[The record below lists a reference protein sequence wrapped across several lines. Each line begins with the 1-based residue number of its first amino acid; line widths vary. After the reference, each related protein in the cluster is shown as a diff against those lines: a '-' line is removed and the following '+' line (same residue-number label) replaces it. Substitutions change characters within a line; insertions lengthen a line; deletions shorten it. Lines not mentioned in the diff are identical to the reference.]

1 MPTSSRASH
10 RASNRDYYEV
20 LGVAR
25 DATAQQV
32 KAAYRKLALQYHP
45 DKNPGDSEAE
55 ERFKEAAEAYAVLSD
70 EDKRARYDRFGRE
83 AAGGFGAGGID
94 PTIFGD
100 FSDIL
105 GDLFGFGFGGGAR
118 AGGAVPG
125 ADLRYDLEIS
135 FEEAAFGVTR
145 TVEFPRLEGC
155 AACNGEGSAGGK
167 APATCRACGGSGQ
180 VRFSQGFFTV
190 ARSCPN
196 CHGEGRVVTDPCP
209 ECRGAG
215 RVERERRLEVKIPA
229 GVDSGARLRLSGEGE
244 HGRRNGRRGDLYVVL
259 AVAPHERFRREGP
272 HVLVEEEIGY
282 PQAVLGA
289 EIEVATLRGGRPLEI
304 PPGTHAGQLFRL
316 KGEGIDRLGGR
327 GRGDQIVE
335 IAIRVPRP
343 AELVDE
349 QRELLRRLG
358 ELEGRPAREERGV
371 LDRVKDLFT

>member
-1 MPTSSRASH
+1 MPTSSRAAN

-25 DATAQQV
+25 DASAQQI
-32 KAAYRKLALQYHP
+32 KAAYRKLAVKYHP
-45 DKNPGDSEAE
+45 DKNPGDAEAE

-70 EDKRARYDRFGRE
+70 DDKRARYDRFGRE
-83 AAGGFGAGGID
+83 AAGGMGGGFD

-105 GDLFGFGFGGGAR
+105 GDLFGFGFAGGAR
-118 AGGAVPG
+118 AGGATPG
-125 ADLRYDLEIS
+125 ADLRYDLEIE

-145 TVEFPRLEGC
+145 TIEFPRLEGC
-155 AACNGEGSAGGK
+155 AACNGEGSAGGA
-167 APATCRACGGSGQ
+167 APAACRACGGSGQ

-190 ARSCPN
+190 ARTCPN
-196 CHGEGRVVTDPCP
+196 CRGEGRVVTDPCP

-215 RVERERRLEVKIPA
+215 RVERERKLEVKIPA
-229 GVDSGARLRLSGEGE
+229 GVDTGARLRLSGEGE

-259 AVAPHERFRREGP
+259 SVAPHERFRREGP
-272 HVLVEEEIGY
+272 HVLSQLEIGY

-289 EIEVATLRGGRPLEI
+289 ELEVETLHGKRPLEV
-304 PPGTHAGQLFRL
+304 PPGTTSGQLFRL
-316 KGEGIDRLGGR
+316 KGDGIERLGGR

-335 IAIRVPRP
+335 VAIRVPRP
-343 AELVDE
+343 AELDDE
-349 QRELLRRLG
+349 QRALLRRLG